1 MSNEKSTSHC
11 GIKSTFMERV
21 AKRYVHG
28 GRVSRFYY
36 EMAMTRRG
44 LFGSQYGVEPTLE
57 AEEEMLPFD
66 EDEPEEVEMEEVPER
81 MWLPYLR
88 CDEKI
93 LFVNPE
99 GRVLGRGPR
108 PGDVFRSMGADGSAA
123 NWHMQDV
130 CQLFGTEGANSSSK
144 DSKRA

>member
-1 MSNEKSTSHC
+1 
-11 GIKSTFMERV
+11 
-21 AKRYVHG
+21 
-28 GRVSRFYY
+28 
-36 EMAMTRRG
+36 MAMPRRG
-44 LFGSQYGVEPTLE
+44 LFESQYGVEPSL
-57 AEEEMLPFD
+57 
-66 EDEPEEVEMEEVPER
+66 EPEEGLLEDEDGNDPFAKMEEEDIDEVPKN

-108 PGDVFRSMGADGSAA
+108 PGDLFRSMGADGSAA

-130 CQLFGTEGANSSSK
+130 CQLFGSEGANSFAE